1 MKVEQKLREMGLEL
15 PELPKPNGLYAP
27 SRRVGNL
34 IYIAGQ
40 TPDIHGVR
48 QVVGVVGEDLTIE
61 DGQRSAQICALNILS
76 VLKAELGDLDK
87 VKQFV
92 QIISYVRCAKGF
104 GNQPLVIDGASRLF
118 RDLYGE
124 AGIAARLAIGAN
136 ELPGGQRH
144 RNTGCGGSRGGL
156 TPDRSLQRTMNWL
169 LYTKNQAAPWYIF
182 YKI

>member
-1 MKVEQKLREMGLEL
+1 M
-15 PELPKPNGLYAP
+15 
-27 SRRVGNL
+27 
-34 IYIAGQ
+34 
-40 TPDIHGVR
+40 
-48 QVVGVVGEDLTIE
+48 GEDLTIE

-104 GNQPLVIDGASRLF
+104 GNQPQVIDGASRLF

-136 ELPGGQRH
+136 ELPG
-144 RNTGCGGSRGGL
+144 
-156 TPDRSLQRTMNWL
+156 
-169 LYTKNQAAPWYIF
+169 AAPPKYWLWWKQRRTDTGQEPAKNNELVIV
-182 YKI
+182 YK

>member
-92 QIISYVRCAKGF
+92 QIYQLCALRQGIWKSAAGHRRGQPAVPGF
-104 GNQPLVIDGASRLF
+104 IWRSGN
-118 RDLYGE
+118 
-124 AGIAARLAIGAN
+124 
-136 ELPGGQRH
+136 
-144 RNTGCGGSRGGL
+144 RGK
-156 TPDRSLQRTMNWL
+156 TCHWSQ
-169 LYTKNQAAPWYIF
+169 
-182 YKI
+182 

>member
-1 MKVEQKLREMGLEL
+1 MRVEQKLQEMGLTL
-15 PELPKPNGLYAP
+15 PDLPQPNGLYVP

-61 DGQRSAQICALNILS
+61 DGQRSARICALNILA

-92 QIISYVRCAKGF
+92 QIISYVRCGKNF
-104 GNQPLVIDGASRLF
+104 GDQPAVINSTGLPSFLRTCTEKPDWPPGWRSGPTSF
-118 RDLYGE
+118 RE
-124 AGIAARLAIGAN
+124 AALR
-136 ELPGGQRH
+136 
-144 RNTGCGGSRGGL
+144 
-156 TPDRSLQRTMNWL
+156 RSWQWW
-169 LYTKNQAAPWYIF
+169 K
-182 YKI
+182 

>member
-1 MKVEQKLREMGLEL
+1 MIVEQKLQEMGLEL
-15 PELPKPNGLYAP
+15 PELPRPNGLYAP
-27 SRRVGNL
+27 ARRVGNL

-76 VLKAELGDLDK
+76 VLKAELGDLDR

-136 ELPGGQRH
+136 ELPGGSA
-144 RNTGCGGSRGGL
+144 TEIL
-156 TPDRSLQRTMNWL
+156 AVVEVKED
-169 LYTKNQAAPWYIF
+169 
-182 YKI
+182 

>member
-92 QIISYVRCAKGF
+92 QIISYVRCAKGIWKSAVGHRQGQPIVPGF
-104 GNQPLVIDGASRLF
+104 IWRSGN
-118 RDLYGE
+118 
-124 AGIAARLAIGAN
+124 
-136 ELPGGQRH
+136 
-144 RNTGCGGSRGGL
+144 RGK
-156 TPDRSLQRTMNWL
+156 TCHWSQ
-169 LYTKNQAAPWYIF
+169 
-182 YKI
+182 

>member
-136 ELPGGQRH
+136 ELPGQRH

-156 TPDRSLQRTMNWL
+156 TPDRGLQRTMNWL

>member
-87 VKQFV
+87 VTQFV

-104 GNQPLVIDGASRLF
+104 GNQPQVIDGASRLF

-136 ELPGGQRH
+136 ELPGGSA
-144 RNTGCGGSRGGL
+144 TEIL
-156 TPDRSLQRTMNWL
+156 AVVEAKED
-169 LYTKNQAAPWYIF
+169 
-182 YKI
+182 

>member
-76 VLKAELGDLDK
+76 VLKAELGDLDM
-87 VKQFV
+87 FSAFCP
-92 QIISYVRCAKGF
+92 I
-104 GNQPLVIDGASRLF
+104 
-118 RDLYGE
+118 
-124 AGIAARLAIGAN
+124 
-136 ELPGGQRH
+136 
-144 RNTGCGGSRGGL
+144 GSRE
-156 TPDRSLQRTMNWL
+156 
-169 LYTKNQAAPWYIF
+169 K
-182 YKI
+182 

>member
-1 MKVEQKLREMGLEL
+1 MRVEQKLQEMGLTL
-15 PELPKPNGLYAP
+15 PDLPQPNGLYVP

-61 DGQRSAQICALNILS
+61 DGQRSARICALNILA

-92 QIISYVRCAKGF
+92 QIICQGISHPAVYDSPACIHISIRQNRQMTV
-104 GNQPLVIDGASRLF
+104 ST
-118 RDLYGE
+118 
-124 AGIAARLAIGAN
+124 IAAVI
-136 ELPGGQRH
+136 
-144 RNTGCGGSRGGL
+144 
-156 TPDRSLQRTMNWL
+156 
-169 LYTKNQAAPWYIF
+169 YIF
-182 YKI
+182 ILRIIFRMEQSLFV

>member
-1 MKVEQKLREMGLEL
+1 MRVEQKLQEMGLTL
-15 PELPKPNGLYAP
+15 PDLPQPNGLYVP

-61 DGQRSAQICALNILS
+61 DGQRSARICALNILA

-92 QIISYVRCAKGF
+92 QIISYVRCGKNF
-104 GNQPLVIDGASRLF
+104 GDQPAVINGASQLF
-118 RDLYGE
+118 ADLYGE
-124 AGIAARLAIGAN
+124 AGLAARLAIGTN
-136 ELPGGQRH
+136 ELPGGSA
-144 RNTGCGGSRGGL
+144 TEIL
-156 TPDRSLQRTMNWL
+156 
-169 LYTKNQAAPWYIF
+169 AVVEVEV
-182 YKI
+182 

>member
-1 MKVEQKLREMGLEL
+1 MKIEEKLKEMGLTL
-15 PELPKPNGLYAP
+15 PDLPQPNGLYVP

-61 DGQRSAQICALNILS
+61 DGQRSARICALNILS

-92 QIISYVRCAKGF
+92 QIISYVRCGKNF
-104 GNQPLVIDGASRLF
+104 TRQPEVINGASQLF
-118 RDLYGE
+118 KDLYGE
-124 AGIAARLAIGAN
+124 PGLAARLAIGTN
-136 ELPGGQRH
+136 ELPGGSA
-144 RNTGCGGSRGGL
+144 TEIL
-156 TPDRSLQRTMNWL
+156 AVVEVED
-169 LYTKNQAAPWYIF
+169 
-182 YKI
+182 